1 MPGESDLEQLMQSEK
16 VTSVKQLRAEKYAS
30 VLCYPKYDS
39 EEATK
44 RIRQLKRLGVKAI
57 HFTGQKKAFDRSVLG
72 RGHVG
77 IVVVVSTKTGQAALK
92 IRRLDAD
99 RKEMQHEAEMLAKA
113 NSVGIGPHLIAAE
126 RDFLLMELI
135 NGTLLPDW
143 AANIKGRGVRSRIRS
158 VLRDILEQ
166 CYRLDHAGLDHGELS
181 WAPKHIVID
190 TLDKPHIV
198 DFETASTTRRTANVT
213 SISQYLF
220 MQSQLARI
228 LRRKLGDMDQEVLIA
243 ALRSY
248 KHEPIR
254 QNFEGILKACRLMRP

>member
-1 MPGESDLEQLMQSEK
+1 LELEQKLQGK
-16 VTSVKQLRAEKYAS
+16 LFDRGNLQNQFRDEKYAS

-44 RIRQLKRLGVKAI
+44 RIRQLKKLGVKTI
-57 HFTGQKKAFDRSVLG
+57 HFTGQKKAFDLSVLG
-72 RGHVG
+72 KGHVG
-77 IVVVVSTKTGQAALK
+77 IVVVATTKSGQAALK

-99 RKEMQHEAEMLAKA
+99 RKGMQHEAEMLAKA
-113 NSVGIGPHLIAAE
+113 NSVGIGPHLIATE

-143 AANIKGRGVRSRIRS
+143 AANIKGRGARNRIRS
-158 VLRDILEQ
+158 VLSDIVEQ

-181 WAPKHIVID
+181 RAPKHIIID

-198 DFETASTTRRTANVT
+198 DFETASTMRRTANVT

-220 MQSQLARI
+220 VKSQLAKI
-228 LRRKLGDMDQEVLIA
+228 LRRKLGDMDHEVLVA

-248 KHEPIR
+248 KHEPTR
-254 QNFEGILKACRLMRP
+254 QNFEVILKACRLIR

>member
-1 MPGESDLEQLMQSEK
+1 MELEQKLQGK
-16 VTSVKQLRAEKYAS
+16 LFDRGNLQNQFRDEKYAS

-44 RIRQLKRLGVKAI
+44 RIRQLKRLGVKTI
-57 HFTGQKKAFDRSVLG
+57 HFTGQKKAFDLSVLG
-72 RGHVG
+72 KGHVG
-77 IVVVVSTKTGQAALK
+77 IVVVATTKSGQAALK

-99 RKEMQHEAEMLAKA
+99 RKGMQHEAEMLAKA
-113 NSVGIGPHLIAAE
+113 NSVGIGPHLIATE

-143 AANIKGRGVRSRIRS
+143 AANIKGRGARNRIRS
-158 VLRDILEQ
+158 VLSDIVEQ

-181 WAPKHIVID
+181 RAPKHIIID
-190 TLDKPHIV
+190 ALDKPYIV
-198 DFETASTTRRTANVT
+198 DFETASTMRRTANVT

-220 MQSQLARI
+220 VKSQLAKI
-228 LRRKLGDMDQEVLIA
+228 LRRKLGDMDHEVLVA

-248 KHEPIR
+248 KHEPTR
-254 QNFEGILKACRLMRP
+254 QSFEAILKACRLIR

>member
-1 MPGESDLEQLMQSEK
+1 LELEQKLQGK
-16 VTSVKQLRAEKYAS
+16 LFNRGNLQHQFRDEKYAS

-44 RIRQLKRLGVKAI
+44 RIRQLKRLGVKAV
-57 HFTGQKKAFDRSVLG
+57 HFTGKKKAFDIPVLG

-77 IVVVVSTKTGQAALK
+77 IVVVASTKTGQAALK

-99 RKEMQHEAEMLAKA
+99 RKEMLHEAEMLAKA
-113 NSVGIGPHLIAAE
+113 NSVGIGPRLIATE
-126 RDFLLMELI
+126 RDFLLMEFI
-135 NGTLLPDW
+135 DGTLLPDW
-143 AANIKGRGVRSRIRS
+143 AANIKGRGARKRTRS

-181 WAPKHIVID
+181 RAPKHIIID
-190 TLDKPHIV
+190 TLDKAHIV
-198 DFETASTTRRTANVT
+198 DFETASTLRRTSNVT

-220 MQSQLARI
+220 MKSQLARI
-228 LRRKLGDMDQEVLIA
+228 LRRRIGNMDHEVLMV

-248 KHEPIR
+248 KHEPTR
-254 QNFEGILKACRLMRP
+254 QNFVAILGTCGLVV

>member
-1 MPGESDLEQLMQSEK
+1 MELEQKLQGKS
-16 VTSVKQLRAEKYAS
+16 SVNSNLQNQFKDEKYAR
-30 VLCYPKYDS
+30 VLCYPKYDP
-39 EEATK
+39 EETTK
-44 RIRQLKRLGVKAI
+44 RIRQLKKLGVKAI
-57 HFTGQKKAFDRSVLG
+57 HFTGKKRAFDISVLG

-77 IVVVVSTKTGQAALK
+77 VVVVATTKTGEAALK

-113 NSVGIGPHLIAAE
+113 NSVGIGPHFIATE

-143 AANIKGRGVRSRIRS
+143 VANIKGRGTRKRIRS
-158 VLRDILEQ
+158 ILRDILEQ

-181 WAPKHIVID
+181 RAPKHIIID
-190 TLDKPHIV
+190 MLDKPHIV
-198 DFETASTTRRTANVT
+198 DFETASTTRRTSNVT

-220 MQSQLARI
+220 MKSQLARI
-228 LRRKLGDMDQEVLIA
+228 LRRKLSDVDQEVLVA

-248 KHEPIR
+248 KHEPTR
-254 QNFEGILKACRLMRP
+254 QNLEAILKACKLTQ